1 MADRDAPISQQVR
14 AARGKFA
21 AMAGTYSLGVLNDN
35 FFKQAACLLAVYVGK
50 PYLQDTAVVIFTLP
64 WLIFAAYAGWAAD
77 RFAKRHVVIFAKA
90 MEVAAMVCGGVGI
103 ILINWPL
110 VMVMMFLMAL
120 QSTIFSPA
128 INGSI
133 PELFPNEYVF
143 KANSRLKSLIM
154 AGNLVGIILAG
165 VILDID
171 RVVAGVELGRW
182 IIGLGVIGISL
193 IGVGMSLGVA
203 QKPAADPAAK
213 FPWRGPLETLREL
226 WNLRRDPLLA
236 TIVTAD
242 AFMWFIAVLQILL
255 VNEMGPARFGFSERQ
270 TSYLLVA
277 ELGGVGIGA
286 VAAGR
291 LAHGPRWFRPLPL
304 LMTGVAVFAAALAAT
319 PHLPAAWQ
327 LSWVVGG
334 LLLAGT
340 AGGAALIPMEAFFQ
354 IRPAPERKG
363 AVIAAANFAGFAGMA
378 FSGPVNSLAR
388 ATGLPPVERF
398 GVVAGLSLL
407 GAGLLA
413 WALKRHGKG
422 EGNDAA

>member
-1 MADRDAPISQQVR
+1 MADGEATISQQVR
-14 AARGKFA
+14 EARGKFA

-50 PYLQDTAVVIFTLP
+50 PGLQDTAAVIFTLP

-77 RFAKRHVVIFAKA
+77 RFAKRHVVIFAKG
-90 MEVAAMVCGGVGI
+90 MEVAAMICGGVGI

-110 VMVMMFLMAL
+110 IMVMMFLMAL

-133 PELFPNEYVF
+133 PELYPPGYVIR
-143 KANSRLKSLIM
+143 ANSRLKSLIM

-182 IIGLGVIGISL
+182 IIGLGVICISIL
-193 IGVGMSLGVA
+193 GVGMSLGVA
-203 QKPAADPAAK
+203 RKPAADPTAR
-213 FPWRGPLETLREL
+213 FPWEGPLNTLREL
-226 WNLRRDPLLA
+226 WDLRRDPLLA
-236 TIVTAD
+236 TIVVAD

-277 ELGGVGIGA
+277 ELGGVGAGA
-286 VAAGR
+286 VLAGR
-291 LAHGPRWFRPLPL
+291 FHGERWHRPLPQ
-304 LMTGVAVFAAALAAT
+304 LMAGVAVFTAALACT
-319 PHLPAAWQ
+319 PLLPAAYQ
-327 LSWVVGG
+327 LAWVTVG
-334 LLLAGT
+334 LVLAGT

-378 FSGPVNSLAR
+378 FAGPVNSLAR
-388 ATGLPPVERF
+388 AAGLPPVQRF
-398 GVVAGLSLL
+398 GVVAGLAVV

-413 WALKRHGKG
+413 WGLKRHGRR
-422 EGNDAA
+422 EATHAA